1 MLHRADAGPSD
12 AAALLSRLR
21 ALVGTEHDAMLALI
35 DRLAAGPD
43 AGELDRL
50 RAENTALRAK
60 IQALNLHAT
69 YEAWF
74 NTTFHTRRPTPN
86 TWPFTTFEIG
96 TPWCDKV
103 VYGMQDGEFLF
114 AEHLIEQL
122 DQAGIAGD
130 IVEFGTAGGT
140 WVKTLASIIERR
152 QNGRRLWGFDS
163 FQGLPEPDIERDGTT
178 WHAGQYAA
186 SLAEVSDSV
195 GAGQRPFL
203 TLVEGWFQDSL
214 VREPALGIETI
225 AYARIDGDL
234 YASAVECLKYLAPRL
249 VDGAILV
256 FDDWQFSLNHGET
269 LAFREWIAEQPGL
282 ECEFLGMNMWAH
294 LYLRVHRRG

>member
-1 MLHRADAGPSD
+1 
-12 AAALLSRLR
+12 
-21 ALVGTEHDAMLALI
+21 MLALI
-35 DRLAAGPD
+35 DRLAASAD
-43 AGELDRL
+43 AAETGRL
-50 RAENTALRAK
+50 RAENAALRAQ
-60 IQALNLHAT
+60 IQALDLHAS

-74 NTTFHTRRPTPN
+74 NATFATNLRTPN

-122 DQAGIAGD
+122 DAAGIAGD

-140 WVKTLASIIERR
+140 WIKTLASIIERR

-163 FQGLPEPDIERDGTT
+163 FQGLPEPDPVRDGGI

-186 SLAEVSDSV
+186 SLEEVSQAV
-195 GAGQRPFL
+195 GAGRRPFL
-203 TLVEGWFQDSL
+203 TLVAGWFQDSL
-214 VREPALGIETI
+214 ARAPATAIASI
-225 AYARIDGDL
+225 AYARIDSDL
-234 YASAVECLKYLAPRL
+234 YASAVDCLRYLAPRL

-269 LAFREWIAEQPGL
+269 LAFREWIGTQPDL
-282 ECEFLGMNMWAH
+282 EFEFLGMNMWAH
-294 LYLRVHRRG
+294 LYLRVRRRG